1 MLKTPQKILVIRLSS
16 LGDIVVMTPIFR
28 ALRERYPTAQ
38 IDYLI
43 KTEFQSLLENNP
55 FISNLLV
62 FDAKSGFRG
71 WRKLCRRLAAEHYDI
86 YIDMHNNLRSRVLG
100 HYLQRASLLRF
111 HKPRLKRFLL
121 FYFYI
126 NIFRKNFTLLSEY
139 FKVLKPLKISNA
151 ALIPEIVLSDSAV
164 QRTAEIL
171 AEQDIHQPF
180 VVLLAVAAWA
190 NKRYSINK
198 YRELSRRI
206 VEKYNVQVV
215 WLGGKKD
222 HYLNE
227 ISGSKDPKNI
237 FLIGETTLDESI
249 AILSKSSLVIG
260 NDTGL
265 SYAAEAVGTPL
276 IVILGPTSRETGA
289 GPFGPDSQSIQQQLW
304 CRPCSQKGNRK
315 CYRKRQ
321 YCLENISVDEI
332 FGVVQSVLDGEK
344 K

>member
-1 MLKTPQKILVIRLSS
+1 ML
-16 LGDIVVMTPIFR
+16 
-28 ALRERYPTAQ
+28 
-38 IDYLI
+38 
-43 KTEFQSLLENNP
+43 
-55 FISNLLV
+55 
-62 FDAKSGFRG
+62 
-71 WRKLCRRLAAEHYDI
+71 
-86 YIDMHNNLRSRVLG
+86 
-100 HYLQRASLLRF
+100 
-111 HKPRLKRFLL
+111 
-121 FYFYI
+121 
-126 NIFRKNFTLLSEY
+126 
-139 FKVLKPLKISNA
+139 
-151 ALIPEIVLSDSAV
+151 
-164 QRTAEIL
+164 L